1 MNKFDKWLAK
11 SKWVLLPTLYV
22 LICVY
27 TYFSTTVEIND
38 ITLSQHE
45 SGVYGVIGLHVMGFL
60 AVVGAY
66 VLHWI
71 TELISKLFK

>member
-1 MNKFDKWLAK
+1 MNKFDKWLEK

-27 TYFSTTVEIND
+27 TYFSTTVEIQG

-45 SGVYGVIGLHVMGFL
+45 SGVYGVMGLHVMGFL

-66 VLHWI
+66 ALHWI
-71 TELISKLFK
+71 TELISRLFK